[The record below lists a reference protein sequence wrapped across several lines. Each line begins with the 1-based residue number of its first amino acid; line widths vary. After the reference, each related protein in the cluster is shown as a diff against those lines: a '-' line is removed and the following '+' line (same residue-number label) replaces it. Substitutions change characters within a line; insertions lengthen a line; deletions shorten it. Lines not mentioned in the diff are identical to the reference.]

1 MKHTIAILVEDQPGV
16 MARVASLFT
25 RRGFN
30 IESIAVGH
38 SEKQGISRMTI
49 ITSGDEK
56 VLEQVTKQLN
66 KLIDVIRVRDIS
78 PRNVIERELILVKVH
93 TDSLSIRAEII
104 QLVEIFKAKV
114 VYVERDTLTI
124 EMSGD
129 EEKVSGLL
137 ELIKPFGIIEIV
149 RTGRIA
155 IARTKNNGQWTSL
168 RGKIN

>member
-16 MARVASLFT
+16 MSRVAGLFT

-30 IESIAVGH
+30 IDSIAVGP
-38 SEKQGISRMTI
+38 SEAPGISRMTI
-49 ITSGDEK
+49 IVNGDHK

-66 KLIDVIRVRDIS
+66 KLIDVIRVRDI
-78 PRNVIERELILVKVH
+78 PVENILERELVLVKVH
-93 TDSLSIRAEII
+93 TESLSVRAEII

-114 VYVERDTLTI
+114 VYVERNTLTI

-129 EEKVSGLL
+129 EEKVSGFLKLL
-137 ELIKPFGIIEIV
+137 APFGVKEVV

-155 IARTKNNGQWTSL
+155 IARSNK
-168 RGKIN
+168 

>member
-16 MARVASLFT
+16 MSREAGLFT

-30 IESIAVGH
+30 IDSIAVGH
-38 SEKQGISRMTI
+38 SETPGISRMTI
-49 ITSGDEK
+49 IVNGDHK

-66 KLIDVIRVRDIS
+66 KLIDVIRVRDI
-78 PRNVIERELILVKVH
+78 PAENILERELVLVKVH
-93 TDSLSIRAEII
+93 TESLSIRAEII

-114 VYVERDTLTI
+114 VYVERNTLTI

-129 EEKVSGLL
+129 EEKVAGFLKLL
-137 ELIKPFGIIEIV
+137 APFGVKEIV

-155 IARTKNNGQWTSL
+155 IARSNK
-168 RGKIN
+168 

>member
-1 MKHTIAILVEDQPGV
+1 MKHTIAILVEDHPGV

-78 PRNVIERELILVKVH
+78 PGNIIERELILVRVH
-93 TDSLSIRAEII
+93 TDSLPIRAEII

-114 VYVERDTLTI
+114 VYVERETLTI

-137 ELIKPFGIIEIV
+137 ELLKPFGIIEIV

-155 IARTKNNGQWTSL
+155 IARSKNNGQQT
-168 RGKIN
+168 

>member
-16 MARVASLFT
+16 MSRVAGLFT

-30 IESIAVGH
+30 IDSIAVGP
-38 SEKQGISRMTI
+38 SETPGISRMTI
-49 ITSGDEK
+49 IVNGDHK

-66 KLIDVIRVRDIS
+66 KLIDVIRVRDI
-78 PRNVIERELILVKVH
+78 PVENILERELVLVKVH
-93 TDSLSIRAEII
+93 TESLSVRAEII

-114 VYVERDTLTI
+114 VYVERNTLTI

-129 EEKVSGLL
+129 EEKVSGFLKLL
-137 ELIKPFGIIEIV
+137 APFGVKEVV

-155 IARTKNNGQWTSL
+155 IARSNK
-168 RGKIN
+168 

>member
-16 MARVASLFT
+16 MSRVAGLFT

-30 IESIAVGH
+30 IDSIALGPF
-38 SEKQGISRMTI
+38 EALGIFRMI
-49 ITSGDEK
+49 IIVNGDHK

-66 KLIDVIRVRDIS
+66 KLIDVIRVRDI
-78 PRNVIERELILVKVH
+78 PVENILERELVLVKVH
-93 TDSLSIRAEII
+93 TESLSVRAEII

-114 VYVERDTLTI
+114 VYVERNTLTI

-129 EEKVSGLL
+129 EEKVSGFLKLL
-137 ELIKPFGIIEIV
+137 APFGVKEVV

-155 IARTKNNGQWTSL
+155 IARSNK
-168 RGKIN
+168 

>member
-16 MARVASLFT
+16 MSRVAGLFT

-30 IESIAVGH
+30 IDSIAVGH
-38 SEKQGISRMTI
+38 SETPGISRMTI
-49 ITSGDEK
+49 IVNGDHK

-66 KLIDVIRVRDIS
+66 KLIDVIRVRDI
-78 PRNVIERELILVKVH
+78 PAENILERELVLVKVH
-93 TDSLSIRAEII
+93 TESLSIRAEII

-114 VYVERDTLTI
+114 VYVERNTLTI

-129 EEKVSGLL
+129 EEKVAGFLKLL
-137 ELIKPFGIIEIV
+137 APFGVKEIV

-155 IARTKNNGQWTSL
+155 IARSNK
-168 RGKIN
+168 

>member
-1 MKHTIAILVEDQPGV
+1 MKHTIAILVEDHPGV

-78 PRNVIERELILVKVH
+78 PQNVIERELILVKVH
-93 TDSLSIRAEII
+93 TDSLPIRAEII

-137 ELIKPFGIIEIV
+137 ELLKPFGIIEIV

-155 IARTKNNGQWTSL
+155 IARSKNNGQQT
-168 RGKIN
+168 

>member
-16 MARVASLFT
+16 MVRVASLFT

-38 SEKQGISRMTI
+38 SEKPGISRMTI

-56 VLEQVTKQLN
+56 VLEQITKQLN
-66 KLIDVIRVRDIS
+66 KLVDVIRVRDIS
-78 PRNVIERELILVKVH
+78 PRNVIERELVLVKVH
-93 TDSLSIRAEII
+93 TDSLSIRAEVI

-114 VYVERDTLTI
+114 VYVEKNTLTI

-137 ELIKPFGIIEIV
+137 ELLKPFGIIEIV

-155 IARTKNNGQWTSL
+155 IARSKKNGD
-168 RGKIN
+168 I

>member
-16 MARVASLFT
+16 MVRVASLFT

-38 SEKQGISRMTI
+38 SEKPGISRMTI

-56 VLEQVTKQLN
+56 VLEQITKQLN

-78 PRNVIERELILVKVH
+78 PRNVIERELVLVKVH

-114 VYVERDTLTI
+114 VYVERNTLTI
-124 EMSGD
+124 ELSGD

-137 ELIKPFGIIEIV
+137 ELLKPFGIIEIV

-155 IARTKNNGQWTSL
+155 IARSKNNGYL
-168 RGKIN
+168 

>member
-16 MARVASLFT
+16 MVRVASLFT

-38 SEKQGISRMTI
+38 SEKPGISRMTI

-56 VLEQVTKQLN
+56 VLEQITKQLN
-66 KLIDVIRVRDIS
+66 KLVDVIRVRDIS
-78 PRNVIERELILVKVH
+78 PRNVIERELVLVKVH

-114 VYVERDTLTI
+114 VYVEKNTLTI

-137 ELIKPFGIIEIV
+137 ELLKPFGIIEIV

-155 IARTKNNGQWTSL
+155 IARSKNNGD
-168 RGKIN
+168 I

>member
-38 SEKQGISRMTI
+38 SETTGVSRMTI

-78 PRNVIERELILVKVH
+78 PQNVIERELVLVKVH
-93 TDSLSIRAEII
+93 TDSLSVRAEII
-104 QLVEIFKAKV
+104 QLVEIFKAKA
-114 VYVERDTLTI
+114 VYVERNTVTI
-124 EMSGD
+124 ELSGD
-129 EEKVSGLL
+129 EEKVSGFIKLL
-137 ELIKPFGIIEIV
+137 EPFGIIEIV

-155 IARTKNNGQWTSL
+155 IAKSKVNGDTTQ
-168 RGKIN
+168 GKK

>member
-16 MARVASLFT
+16 MVRVASLFT

-38 SEKQGISRMTI
+38 SEKPGISRMTI
-49 ITSGDEK
+49 ITSGNEK
-56 VLEQVTKQLN
+56 VLEQITKQLN
-66 KLIDVIRVRDIS
+66 KLIDVIQVRDIS
-78 PRNVIERELILVKVH
+78 PQNIIERELVLVKVH
-93 TDSLSIRAEII
+93 TDSLPIRAEII

-114 VYVERDTLTI
+114 VYVEGDTLTI

-129 EEKVSGLL
+129 EEKVRGLI
-137 ELIKPFGIIEIV
+137 ELLNPFGIIEIV

-155 IARTKNNGQWTSL
+155 IARAKNNL
-168 RGKIN
+168 PN

>member
-16 MARVASLFT
+16 MSRVAGLFT

-30 IESIAVGH
+30 IDSIAVGP
-38 SEKQGISRMTI
+38 SEAPGISRMTI
-49 ITSGDEK
+49 IVNGDHK

-66 KLIDVIRVRDIS
+66 KLIDVIHVRDI
-78 PRNVIERELILVKVH
+78 PVENILERELVLVKVH
-93 TDSLSIRAEII
+93 TESLSVRAEII

-114 VYVERDTLTI
+114 VYVERNTLTI

-129 EEKVSGLL
+129 EEKVSGFLKLL
-137 ELIKPFGIIEIV
+137 APFGVKEVV

-155 IARTKNNGQWTSL
+155 IARSNK
-168 RGKIN
+168 

>member
-16 MARVASLFT
+16 MSRVAGLFT

-30 IESIAVGH
+30 IDSIAVGP
-38 SEKQGISRMTI
+38 SEAPGISRMTI
-49 ITSGDEK
+49 IVNGDHK

-66 KLIDVIRVRDIS
+66 KLIDVICVRDI
-78 PRNVIERELILVKVH
+78 PVENILERELVLVKVH
-93 TDSLSIRAEII
+93 TESLSVRAEII

-114 VYVERDTLTI
+114 VYVERNTLTI

-129 EEKVSGLL
+129 EEKVSGFLKLL
-137 ELIKPFGIIEIV
+137 APFGVKEVV

-155 IARTKNNGQWTSL
+155 IARSNK
-168 RGKIN
+168 

>member
-16 MARVASLFT
+16 MSRVAGLFT

-30 IESIAVGH
+30 IDSIAVGP
-38 SEKQGISRMTI
+38 SEAPGISRMTI
-49 ITSGDEK
+49 IVNGDHK

-66 KLIDVIRVRDIS
+66 KLIDVIRVRDI
-78 PRNVIERELILVKVH
+78 PVENILERELVLVKVH
-93 TDSLSIRAEII
+93 TDSLSVRAEII

-114 VYVERDTLTI
+114 VYVERNTLTI

-129 EEKVSGLL
+129 EEKVSGFLKLL
-137 ELIKPFGIIEIV
+137 APFGVKEVV

-155 IARTKNNGQWTSL
+155 IARSNK
-168 RGKIN
+168 

>member
-16 MARVASLFT
+16 MSRVAGLFT

-30 IESIAVGH
+30 IDSIAVGH
-38 SEKQGISRMTI
+38 SETPGISRMTI
-49 ITSGDEK
+49 IVNGDHK

-66 KLIDVIRVRDIS
+66 KLIDVIRVRDI
-78 PRNVIERELILVKVH
+78 PAENILERELVLVKVH
-93 TDSLSIRAEII
+93 TESLSVRAEII

-114 VYVERDTLTI
+114 VYVERNTLTI

-129 EEKVSGLL
+129 EEKVAGFLKLL
-137 ELIKPFGIIEIV
+137 APFGVKEIV

-155 IARTKNNGQWTSL
+155 IARSNK
-168 RGKIN
+168 